1 MSSVYF
7 GSSYGRVALLF
18 NCHFCFLKFL
28 SVLNCLLIMAES
40 NPSKGKKLKMSPKKP
55 SPVKQAFKDSLNAS
69 SDFTGMKKISELT
82 TESAR

>member
-1 MSSVYF
+1 
-7 GSSYGRVALLF
+7 
-18 NCHFCFLKFL
+18 
-28 SVLNCLLIMAES
+28 MAES